1 MFVPNS
7 LRETEQV
14 ILQELKKS
22 NLKVVFSITDYD
34 PHSNTIEYVLVGV
47 GDSKE
52 VPDRATTIVQ
62 RHLEGWKS
70 TYMPKHKPKLE

>member
-22 NLKVVFSITDYD
+22 NLMVVFSIKDYD
-34 PHSNTIEYVLVGV
+34 PHNNTIEYILVGV
-47 GDSKE
+47 GDSKD
-52 VPDRATTIVQ
+52 VPERATTIVQ
-62 RHLEGWKS
+62 RRLEDWKA
-70 TYMPKHKPKLE
+70 TYMPRHGPK

>member
-1 MFVPNS
+1 LFVPNS

-14 ILQELKKS
+14 ILEELKKA
-22 NLKVVFSITDYD
+22 NLTVVFSITDYD

-47 GDSKE
+47 GNSKD

-62 RHLEGWKS
+62 RHLEGWKA
-70 TYMPKHKPKLE
+70 TYMPRRTPK